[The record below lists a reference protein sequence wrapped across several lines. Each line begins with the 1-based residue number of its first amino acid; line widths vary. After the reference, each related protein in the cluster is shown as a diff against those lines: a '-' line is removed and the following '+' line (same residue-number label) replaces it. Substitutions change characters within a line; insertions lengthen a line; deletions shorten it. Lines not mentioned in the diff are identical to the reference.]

1 MTSGE
6 RTSTITEV
14 LSYDIHYVTAATRT
28 NIAATGSTS
37 VTISGVSYGHLGRS
51 MAARLGDTAMEE
63 TIWVSDTSINSKSGV
78 GARGTLRMV
87 VTAGSHAATLTEAVS
102 YEHALILS
110 SVKTKNY
117 PLEGGTSMTVFGGV
131 FSPQRATL
139 SVRMGDTVC
148 EATDWSSSYTEILC
162 KPVRGSRGTRRVTL
176 TAGLAIASITEMY
189 SFDSI
194 EAVSATV
201 EDTVRGNL
209 NPRGETVVQVV
220 GITKGLWDHSIAA
233 RLDGTA
239 CENTIWQSDTSLSC
253 KTARGAIGTRRFT
266 VTSGV
271 RAGSMTEMLTYDGPE
286 TTAVVHADTTN
297 LVLAGGKVLTF
308 RGTSFGTFDSTSAAR
323 AGQTACEATVWASE
337 TTVSCQT
344 PAGVRTSKRVVVTS
358 GERTST
364 ITEVLSYDIHYV
376 TAATRTNIAATGST
390 SVTISGVSY
399 GHLGRSMAA
408 RLGDTAMEETIWV
421 SDTSINSKSGVGARG
436 TLRMVVTAGS
446 HAATL
451 TEAVS
456 YEHALILSS
465 VKTKNYPLEGGT
477 SMTVFGGVFSP
488 QRATLS
494 VRMGDTVCEATDWSS
509 SYTEILCKPVRG
521 SRGTRRV
528 TLTAGLAIASITEM
542 YSFDSIEAVSATV
555 EDTVRGNLNP
565 RGETVVQVVGITKG
579 LWDHSIAARLDGTA
593 CENTIWQSDT
603 SLSCKTA
610 RGAIGTR
617 RFTVTSGVRAGSMTE
632 MLTYDGPETT
642 AVVHADTTNL
652 VLAGG
657 KVLTFRGTSF
667 GTFDSTSAA
676 RAGQT
681 ACEATVWASE
691 TTVSCQTPAGVRTSK
706 RVVVTSGERTST
718 ITEVLSYDIHYVTA
732 ATRTN
737 IAATGSTSVT
747 ISGVSYGHLGRS
759 MAARLG
765 DTAMEET
772 IWVSDTSINSK
783 SGVGAR
789 GTLRMVVTAGSHA
802 ATLTEAL
809 SYNGISLDSISRTNF
824 LHAGNEM
831 FTITGDYHDRVQL
844 STAARFAQTAT
855 ESTEWNSDESIKAR
869 TPTGARGSRGVT
881 ITVGLAIASISE
893 VVTYD
898 GPDSTSIQSV
908 NRPGTAATDAS
919 VVLHATGLGLEDL
932 SLGSRLGGTT
942 TERSVWASDTALS
955 TRFATSGRSTHRVV
969 VTSGERVASLTESY
983 TFDAPVLRSPPST
996 ANLATRGQGG
1006 DAAVAVLLGAGLL
1019 HGGLSGAARAGGTSC
1034 EQSEWASDSSV
1045 QCRIARGAH
1054 SCRRLTVTAGE
1065 RAASATEAFS
1075 FDAAVLSSVDPANG
1089 APPGGDTLTLTGGSL
1104 GRSLP
1109 SASARL
1115 GATATEITVWL
1126 SDTAALARN
1135 TVGMRAS
1142 RSIQLTAGQRAAS
1155 LSEAFSYDVI
1165 GLTAIAPVVLPTTGS
1180 VSVTFLGAKFGFF
1193 DLSTGMNK

>member
-1 MTSGE
+1 
-6 RTSTITEV
+6 
-14 LSYDIHYVTAATRT
+14 
-28 NIAATGSTS
+28 
-37 VTISGVSYGHLGRS
+37 
-51 MAARLGDTAMEE
+51 
-63 TIWVSDTSINSKSGV
+63 
-78 GARGTLRMV
+78 
-87 VTAGSHAATLTEAVS
+87 
-102 YEHALILS
+102 
-110 SVKTKNY
+110 
-117 PLEGGTSMTVFGGV
+117 
-131 FSPQRATL
+131 
-139 SVRMGDTVC
+139 
-148 EATDWSSSYTEILC
+148 
-162 KPVRGSRGTRRVTL
+162 
-176 TAGLAIASITEMY
+176 
-189 SFDSI
+189 
-194 EAVSATV
+194 
-201 EDTVRGNL
+201 
-209 NPRGETVVQVV
+209 
-220 GITKGLWDHSIAA
+220 
-233 RLDGTA
+233 
-239 CENTIWQSDTSLSC
+239 
-253 KTARGAIGTRRFT
+253 
-266 VTSGV
+266 
-271 RAGSMTEMLTYDGPE
+271 
-286 TTAVVHADTTN
+286 
-297 LVLAGGKVLTF
+297 
-308 RGTSFGTFDSTSAAR
+308 
-323 AGQTACEATVWASE
+323 
-337 TTVSCQT
+337 
-344 PAGVRTSKRVVVTS
+344 
-358 GERTST
+358 
-364 ITEVLSYDIHYV
+364 
-376 TAATRTNIAATGST
+376 
-390 SVTISGVSY
+390 
-399 GHLGRSMAA
+399 
-408 RLGDTAMEETIWV
+408 
-421 SDTSINSKSGVGARG
+421 
-436 TLRMVVTAGS
+436 
-446 HAATL
+446 
-451 TEAVS
+451 
-456 YEHALILSS
+456 
-465 VKTKNYPLEGGT
+465 
-477 SMTVFGGVFSP
+477 
-488 QRATLS
+488 
-494 VRMGDTVCEATDWSS
+494 
-509 SYTEILCKPVRG
+509 
-521 SRGTRRV
+521 
-528 TLTAGLAIASITEM
+528 
-542 YSFDSIEAVSATV
+542 
-555 EDTVRGNLNP
+555 
-565 RGETVVQVVGITKG
+565 
-579 LWDHSIAARLDGTA
+579 
-593 CENTIWQSDT
+593 
-603 SLSCKTA
+603 
-610 RGAIGTR
+610 
-617 RFTVTSGVRAGSMTE
+617 
-632 MLTYDGPETT
+632 
-642 AVVHADTTNL
+642 
-652 VLAGG
+652 
-657 KVLTFRGTSF
+657 
-667 GTFDSTSAA
+667 
-676 RAGQT
+676 
-681 ACEATVWASE
+681 
-691 TTVSCQTPAGVRTSK
+691 
-706 RVVVTSGERTST
+706 
-718 ITEVLSYDIHYVTA
+718 
-732 ATRTN
+732 
-737 IAATGSTSVT
+737 
-747 ISGVSYGHLGRS
+747 
-759 MAARLG
+759 
-765 DTAMEET
+765 
-772 IWVSDTSINSK
+772 VSDTSINSK